1 MPELS
6 SWRDLLKTMI
16 KSPAERERL
25 STAIGVTTLTL
36 ERWAAGESVPR
47 LSNVQQLLQALP
59 DEHRLQFQQLLLK
72 DYPTL
77 HSSLNASQ
85 EPVELPGEF
94 FRQVLYARATTPDR
108 LRFWTITHQVLRH
121 ALLQLDAE
129 RKGMAI
135 RVVRCMP
142 PWSDGKIHSLH
153 ESEGLGSPPWE
164 DNLSHTGMFLGVE
177 SLAGYVVTH
186 GRPQAILDLTAESIL
201 PAHRTAHEVSAL
213 ASPILYANRVAGCL
227 LFSSTQS
234 NAFLSAARQSLIH
247 DYTRLIALAFDETE
261 FYPLEQIELRLMPP
275 LPVQERYIATFHQ
288 RVVALMR
295 EALATGQSLTRT
307 QAEQRVWQQ
316 IEAELIQAGAH
327 PEQ

>member
-16 KSPAERERL
+16 KSPAERERFAN
-25 STAIGVTTLTL
+25 AIGVNTLTL
-36 ERWAAGESVPR
+36 ERWAEGESVPR

-59 DEHRLQFQQLLLK
+59 DEHRLQFQELLLK

-77 HSSLNASQ
+77 HGSLNASE
-85 EPVELPGEF
+85 EPVELSGKF
-94 FRQVLYARATTPDR
+94 FRQMLHARATTADR
-108 LRFWTITHQVLRH
+108 LRFWTITHRVLRH
-121 ALLQLDAE
+121 ALLQLDAAQ
-129 RKGMAI
+129 KGMAI
-135 RVVRCMP
+135 KVVRCMP
-142 PWSDGKIHSLH
+142 PWSDGKIHSLY

-164 DNLSHTGMFLGVE
+164 GNLSHTKMFLGTE

-186 GRPQAILDLTAESIL
+186 GRPQAIPDLTAESIL
-201 PAHRTAHEVSAL
+201 PAHRTALEMSAL
-213 ASPILYANRVAGCL
+213 ASPILYANRIAGCL

-247 DYTRLIALAFDETE
+247 DYTLLIALAFDNAE
-261 FYPLEQIELRLMPP
+261 FYPLEHIELRLMPP
-275 LPVQERYIATFHQ
+275 LPVQERYMATFRQ
-288 RVVALMR
+288 RVVALMK
-295 EALATGQSLTRT
+295 EALATRQILTRT

-327 PEQ
+327 PKP